1 MQGIEGVWSCD
12 KARDGES
19 GKGGKVVVWDLRGK
33 LFAGDFARIIYV

>member
-19 GKGGKVVVWDLRGK
+19 GKGGKVVGWDLGGK
-33 LFAGDFARIIYV
+33 LFAGDFAIIIYV